1 MKSAATG
8 QSRPTKVFS
17 KETLRFYWQATWKY
31 KKLFFLSLLLP
42 IGAVFANVLA
52 PFFAS
57 KVLAN
62 LIHDNGQTQTY
73 FILFAAAAILGLILN
88 KTGITNNMRLQA
100 NVMSD
105 LHNTV
110 MERLLKRGAGF
121 YTNHIGGKL
130 VSDAIDFT
138 NAYSALSVHGF
149 IKGAALLCIT
159 IFGLILLTLS
169 SWQMGLFVF
178 IVLVVLTLW
187 TIIDSKKRLS
197 LRTERLEV
205 TRQLIAHLSDS
216 IVNALTVKMFAQ
228 ETKENTRSHD
238 LSSRL
243 RDKRATDW
251 VRATADENYR
261 VTTIIIMQI
270 ALVYMVIQL
279 VRSDPAVLSAGI
291 FAFTY
296 SVTLLSRFFEINTI
310 VRQIDDVFLNASP
323 MTEILLEDIEIA
335 DVPNAKNLKVENG
348 NITISDVSFTYSDAS
363 DNDAVF
369 DKLSFDI
376 KSGEKIGLVGHSGS
390 GKSTLTKLLLRFDDP
405 TEGAILIDGQD
416 IKQVAQE
423 SLRAHMAYVPQ
434 EPLLFHR
441 SILENIRYGKPSAT
455 VAEVAHAAKLAH
467 AAEFIDKLPQGYETI
482 VGERGVKL
490 SGGQRQRV
498 AIARAILKDAPILI
512 LDEATSALDSHSEL
526 LIQKALWELM
536 KGRTTLV
543 IAHRLS
549 TIQKMDRI
557 IVMEDGKITEQGSHK
572 QLLKQGGNY
581 AKLWAHQSGGFI
593 EE

>member
-1 MKSAATG
+1 MIKNPSPR
-8 QSRPTKVFS
+8 STKIFS
-17 KETLRFYWQATWKY
+17 KETLHFYWQATWKH

-42 IGAVFANVLA
+42 LGAVFTNVLA

-62 LIHDNGQTQTY
+62 LIHDNNQTQIY
-73 FILFAAAAILGLILN
+73 FILFGSMAILGLIFN
-88 KTGITNNMRLQA
+88 KIGITNNMRLQA

-110 MERLLKRGAGF
+110 IERLLKRSAGF

-130 VSDAIDFT
+130 VSDTIDFV

-149 IKGAALLCIT
+149 IKGVGLLCIT
-159 IFGLILLTLS
+159 IVGLVLLTLS
-169 SWQMGLFVF
+169 SWQMGVC
-178 IVLVVLTLW
+178 VLIILLILTVW
-187 TIIDSKKRLS
+187 TFIDSKRRLS
-197 LRTERLEV
+197 VRAERLEI
-205 TRQLIAHLSDS
+205 TRRLIAHLSDS
-216 IVNALTVKMFAQ
+216 IVNALTVKTFAQ
-228 ETKENTRSHD
+228 ESKETSRSQH
-238 LSSRL
+238 LGGIL
-243 RDKRATDW
+243 RDKRAKDW
-251 VRATADENYR
+251 AQTTSDENYR
-261 VTTIIIMQI
+261 VGTVVIMQI
-270 ALVYMVIQL
+270 VLIYMLIHLVQ
-279 VRSDPAVLSAGI
+279 SDPSVLSAGI

-296 SVTLLSRFFEINTI
+296 SLTLLGRFFEINTI
-310 VRQIDDVFLNASP
+310 VRQVDDAFLNASP

-335 DVPNAKNLKVENG
+335 DAPGAKAVKIKDG
-348 NITISDVSFTYSDAS
+348 NITLSDISFTYSDSS
-363 DNDAVF
+363 DNDAIF
-369 DKLSFDI
+369 DKLSMKI

-405 TEGAILIDGQD
+405 SGGSILIDGQD
-416 IKQVAQE
+416 IKQATQE
-423 SLRAHMAYVPQ
+423 SLRAHIAYVPQ

-441 SILENIRYGKPSAT
+441 SIMENIRYGKNTAT
-455 VAEVAHAAKLAH
+455 KEEVIQAAQLAY
-467 AAEFIDKLPQGYETI
+467 ATEFIDKLPQGYDTI

-490 SGGQRQRV
+490 SGGQRQRI

-512 LDEATSALDSHSEL
+512 LDEATSALDSQSEI

-557 IVMEDGKITEQGSHK
+557 IVMEDGVITEQGTHK
-572 QLLKQGGNY
+572 QLLKRNGNY
-581 AKLWAHQSGGFI
+581 AKLWSHQSGGFI